1 MNFSIEDSFKESV
14 WCDVIPMDAC
24 HILLGRPW
32 QFDRKTVHHDDKNT
46 YSFYLGK
53 NKFVLKSMR
62 DQVAAKIEVKSST
75 SFLNVSD
82 FVEESKEVGI
92 IYALVG
98 KEDIELQMVPKC
110 VQGLLD
116 QFINVMPTGLP
127 DGFTSFKENTTPN

>member
-46 YSFYLGK
+46 YSFYFGK
-53 NKFVLKSMR
+53 NNFVLKSMR
-62 DQVAAKIEVKSST
+62 DQVAAKKEVKSST